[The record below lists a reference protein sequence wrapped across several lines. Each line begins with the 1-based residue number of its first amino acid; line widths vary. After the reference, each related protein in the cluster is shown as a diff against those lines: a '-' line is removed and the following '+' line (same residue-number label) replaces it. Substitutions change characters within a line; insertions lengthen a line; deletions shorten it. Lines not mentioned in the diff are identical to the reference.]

1 MRAYLKGNEIKGKEI
16 DFKIIDKL
24 PKIGKEL
31 IGNGYYKDNQS
42 IVYKIENIEIDCEQ
56 GSDDVYNYD
65 YYKILYFDNSN
76 YIEDDYDF
84 NDCIY
89 EKYVCIKKD

>member
-1 MRAYLKGNEIKGKEI
+1 M
-16 DFKIIDKL
+16 
-24 PKIGKEL
+24 

-42 IVYKIENIEIDCEQ
+42 IVYNVERVEIDCEQ
-56 GSDDVYNYD
+56 GSNDVYNYD

-89 EKYVCIKKD
+89 EEYVCIKKD